1 MNKSVQWTNVANAN
15 VVNYRAVR
23 EMAEAHFAKSHPSA
37 FYCKKKIG
45 IVNWVFEVTRM
56 DGHYT
61 LRQKEN
67 VVAESGTLD
76 VILTRLFEELRMF

>member
-1 MNKSVQWTNVANAN
+1 MKKATIFSNVANAN
-15 VVNYRAVR
+15 VVNYRAVKDAAIAYYEKR
-23 EMAEAHFAKSHPSA
+23 TSGS

-45 IVNWVFEVTRM
+45 IVNWLFEISKLN
-56 DGHYT
+56 DHYT

-67 VVAESGTLD
+67 VVAESGSLD